1 MYIETKQQY
10 SQFEGDELT
19 DLLGQMTFQINNFGL
34 WQSDHDTKASYI
46 SDDIEIVYYREGG
59 STTIIGDRQYECPE
73 GSFLILEPF
82 QLNTSINHGCDHYAY
97 YYFHFDIEPLYL
109 KPQFLSLL
117 TDHGHLI
124 YPDEVIDFQVM
135 LERLLIEAKEKEIGY
150 SSVITS
156 ALMRIIVAII
166 RAQMKRGSDLHY
178 KIHQSS
184 YTSLMNESIHY
195 IQDHLYEPIRLQ
207 VMAQSLGVSTSVL
220 YKAFM
225 QILQVPPAT
234 YIQQQKIAYVQKQL
248 LLGKNVNIL
257 AQELGYSSA
266 YHLSKAFKK
275 ITGMSPRDY
284 KKKMILNKNFVK

>member
-19 DLLGQMTFQINNFGL
+19 DLLGQMIFQINNFGL

-59 STTIIGDRQYECPE
+59 STTIIGNRQYECPQ

-82 QLNTSINHGCDHYAY
+82 QLNTSINHGYDHYAY

-124 YPDEVIDFQVM
+124 YPDEVIDFQIM
-135 LERLLIEAKEKEIGY
+135 LERLLIEAKEKEMGY

-178 KIHQSS
+178 KPLPLEQFF
-184 YTSLMNESIHY
+184 
-195 IQDHLYEPIRLQ
+195 
-207 VMAQSLGVSTSVL
+207 
-220 YKAFM
+220 YK
-225 QILQVPPAT
+225 
-234 YIQQQKIAYVQKQL
+234 
-248 LLGKNVNIL
+248 NC
-257 AQELGYSSA
+257 
-266 YHLSKAFKK
+266 
-275 ITGMSPRDY
+275 
-284 KKKMILNKNFVK
+284 NFVVQCFHLFLHILSSLVET